1 MGIMNI
7 CNSENKHSHKKEK
20 CIKKEEQF
28 HINIDDNDNDM
39 NINSKDISKPI
50 TPTTH
55 NDTIS
60 HSDNDNIYNNNNKSS
75 IKHIKRSYL
84 KDVLKHNAKGFISNI
99 ILVTNATVKNNNI
112 LSLTNAISRNKR
124 NVNDNN
130 NNEEEEE
137 EENESGFNNEMVNN
151 FKSKDE
157 NYFQCQEIPISKTQ
171 NEVSFSMFITPEENE
186 NLNKISKNNNKHN
199 KNNVYKKP
207 TLASIKINIQ
217 NIIKDDNDNVNKNKL
232 ILTKRTLKSAKN
244 QKSIINTNTQI
255 QSTRTPKRKYKP
267 KMKKLVNDLTNV
279 TAIKKEMNDNDKND
293 FGDESGTLLRLLDDM
308 CHTTSKFKINN
319 KYNNMNY
326 NNFLTKT
333 NPHKENRNIYMNSS
347 RKILYKKR
355 NINQFKICP
364 NFDSC
369 TVKLKKSLSNKAL
382 ISNSKLNNN

>member
-28 HINIDDNDNDM
+28 HINIDDNDMD
-39 NINSKDISKPI
+39 INSKDISKPI

-60 HSDNDNIYNNNNKSS
+60 NSDNDNIYNNKSS

-124 NVNDNN
+124 NVNNDSNN
-130 NNEEEEE
+130 SNEEEEN
-137 EENESGFNNEMVNN
+137 NESDFNNENVNN

-186 NLNKISKNNNKHN
+186 NLNKISKNNKKHN

-207 TLASIKINIQ
+207 TLASIRINIQ
-217 NIIKDDNDNVNKNKL
+217 NIIKDDNDNDNVNKNKQ

-244 QKSIINTNTQI
+244 QKSIINTQI
-255 QSTRTPKRKYKP
+255 QSNRTPKRKYKP

-293 FGDESGTLLRLLDDM
+293 FGDESGTLLGLLDDM

-319 KYNNMNY
+319 KINNMNY
-326 NNFLTKT
+326 NTFFTKT
-333 NPHKENRNIYMNSS
+333 NTHKENKNIYMNSS

-355 NINQFKICP
+355 NINQFKMCP
-364 NFDSC
+364 TLDSC
-369 TVKLKKSLSNKAL
+369 TFKLKKSLSNKAL